1 MYLGAQ
7 ASRQSRYD
15 EAIYHFEKCVPLAP
29 KNTVARVY
37 LAMAYVR
44 QYIPGAESPENLR
57 MAEQAL
63 DQYQQVLARNPA
75 SPTRINST
83 AAMAYLYLQM
93 KKFDDSRKYY
103 QMASLL
109 DPGNPENYYY
119 IGLIDWT
126 ETYASGQEARAK
138 LGMKPGDSLLS
149 RDKDVCADLKE
160 KNTANI
166 QEGIDSLTRA
176 LRLRPDYDGAMAYMN
191 LMYRAR
197 AEIRCD
203 DPAARDADLKTA
215 DDSVDMAMAIKKA
228 KEKKPDRGTKPTAED
243 PK

>member
-1 MYLGAQ
+1 VA
-7 ASRQSRYD
+7 
-15 EAIYHFEKCVPLAP
+15 LAP
-29 KNTVARVY
+29 ENPVARLY
-37 LAMAYVR
+37 LAMAYVQ
-44 QYIPGAESPENLR
+44 QYIPAVESPENLR

-75 SPTRINST
+75 SPTRISST
-83 AAMAYLYLQM
+83 EAIAYLYLQM

-103 QMASLL
+103 QMASDL

-126 ETYASGQEARAK
+126 ETDASRQEARAK

-160 KNTANI
+160 NNTANI
-166 QEGIDSLTRA
+166 QEGIDSLAQA
-176 LRLRPDYDGAMAYMN
+176 LRLRPDYDDAMAYMN
-191 LMYRAR
+191 LMYRER
-197 AEIRCD
+197 ADIRCD

-215 DDSVDMAMAIKKA
+215 AEWVDMSMATKKA
-228 KEKKPDRGTKPTAED
+228 KEKKADRGTKPTAAD